1 MDTRKAFDSIDH
13 NFIIKILRHIN
24 MPTWVVNTV
33 INLLTDVLVS
43 PVVSEKVDTTIP
55 IKRGVKQGCPL
66 SPLLFILCYDI
77 LITKMNKLNT
87 THDYNTY
94 AFADDLAID
103 SPNLDS
109 IMVKMKMINVFAG
122 VSGLGLNLKKT
133 QILTTLPP
141 TNNDYRMINNSK
153 WKMIKFTDNYKYLGV
168 LMGSKIST
176 IDIFNPVLTKFKV
189 DSTA

>member
-1 MDTRKAFDSIDH
+1 MASTLTPTLQDFLDKAQQAFTKGRLGSILINDITSRYYHNLQKKKQHYILFMDTRKAFDSIDH

-33 INLLTDVLVS
+33 VNLLTDVLVS

-87 THDYNTY
+87 THDYTVITPMPS
-94 AFADDLAID
+94 L
-103 SPNLDS
+103 
-109 IMVKMKMINVFAG
+109 MI
-122 VSGLGLNLKKT
+122 LLLIPL
-133 QILTTLPP
+133 ILTLLWL
-141 TNNDYRMINNSK
+141 K
-153 WKMIKFTDNYKYLGV
+153 
-168 LMGSKIST
+168 
-176 IDIFNPVLTKFKV
+176 
-189 DSTA
+189 